1 MKLRTASVVGLFAAA
16 VATAAAAAAL
26 HPGSVVQSWDSHY
39 TDNAY
44 VRGDITQISPKVAGY
59 VVDVRVTD
67 NQRVAAGD
75 VLFRIDDRDYRAK
88 LQQAQAAVAARRAAV
103 VNLDAQITLQH
114 AVIRQA
120 NAAVGAASTEAGRSS
135 RDAARGAQLASQQ
148 LIAASSYDQLQSSA
162 ESAASRVAETQANA
176 AAAQQR
182 IAVLESQ
189 RPQLQADIRAAE
201 AAVALAQLDVE
212 STTVRAPVAGRV
224 SERIARVGQYVRP
237 GTQLIGLVP
246 TELWVVANFKET
258 QLPGMRVGD
267 QVEIAIDA
275 VPDAT
280 FHGHLESLSPASGA
294 QFALLP
300 PDNATGNFT
309 RIVQRVPVR
318 IALDDARELERLLPG
333 MSASVRV
340 LDAQ

>member
-1 MKLRTASVVGLFAAA
+1 MKLRTASIVGVIAAA

-26 HPGSVVQSWDSHY
+26 HPDGVVQSWGSHY

-44 VRGDITQISPKVAGY
+44 VRGDVTQLSPKVAGY
-59 VVDVRVTD
+59 VVDVRVKD
-67 NQRVAAGD
+67 NQRVAAGEI
-75 VLFRIDDRDYRAK
+75 LFRIDDRDYRAK
-88 LQQAQAAVAARRAAV
+88 LAQAQAAVAARRAAV
-103 VNLDAQITLQH
+103 VNLDAQLRLQR

-120 NAAVGAASTEAGRSS
+120 DAAVGEASTEAARSS
-135 RDAARGAQLASQQ
+135 RDAARGAQLVSQQ
-148 LIAASSYDQLQSSA
+148 LIAAASFDQLQSSA
-162 ESAASRVAETQANA
+162 QAAASRVTEMQANA
-176 AAAQQR
+176 AAANQR

-201 AAVALAQLDVE
+201 ATVALAQLDVE

-258 QLPGMRVGD
+258 QLHGMRIGD
-267 QVEIAIDA
+267 GVDVEIDA
-275 VPDAT
+275 VPGT
-280 FHGHLESLSPASGA
+280 SFHGRLESLSPASGA

-318 IALDDARELERLLPG
+318 IALDDTRELDRLLPG

-340 LDAQ
+340 LDGE

>member
-1 MKLRTASVVGLFAAA
+1 MKLRNASIVGLLVAA

-26 HPGSVVQSWDSHY
+26 HPASVVQSWDSHY

-44 VRGDITQISPKVAGY
+44 VRGDVTQLSPKVAGY
-59 VVDVRVTD
+59 VVAVRVKD

-88 LQQAQAAVAARRAAV
+88 LLQARAVVAAKRAAV
-103 VNLDAQITLQH
+103 VNLDAQLRLQR

-120 NAAVGAASTEAGRSS
+120 EAGVGEASTEAARSA

-148 LIAASSYDQLQSSA
+148 LIAASSFDQLQSSA
-162 ESAASRVAETQANA
+162 SAAASRVVEMQANA

-189 RPQLQADIRAAE
+189 RPQLEADIQAAE
-201 AAVALAQLDVE
+201 AAVALSQLDVE

-224 SERIARVGQYVRP
+224 SERIARVGQYVKP

-246 TELWVVANFKET
+246 DELWIVANFKET

-267 QVEIAIDA
+267 RVDIAIDA
-275 VPDAT
+275 VPGAT
-280 FHGHLESLSPASGA
+280 FHGRLDSLSPASGA

-318 IALDDARELERLLPG
+318 IALDDARDRDRLLPG

-340 LDAQ
+340 LDAD